1 MTAQAHADAVKALI
15 GTTVRLHEGQR
26 PADSPLPCAVL
37 FIDNGTGLRTTL
49 AAVSDRR
56 DVSFQVT
63 SVGLDPEG
71 VRSVAERVR
80 AAVLDKRPAVAGRTS
95 NPVRVDTADPI
106 RLDRDVT
113 PHVFYAVDVYSFFS
127 VPAPSA

>member
-15 GTTVRLHEGQR
+15 GTAVRLHEDDR
-26 PADSPLPCAVL
+26 PEDSPLPCAVL
-37 FIDNGTGLRTTL
+37 FIDNGAVDSTTL
-49 AAVSDRR
+49 EIASDRR
-56 DVSFQVT
+56 DVDFYVT

-80 AAVLDKRPAVAGRTS
+80 SAVLGKRPAVAGRRTWK
-95 NPVRVDTADPI
+95 VALDATDPM

-113 PHVFYAVDVYSFFS
+113 PHVYLTVDSYSFGS
-127 VPAPSA
+127 VPAPTP

>member
-1 MTAQAHADAVKALI
+1 MTAKAHADAVKALI
-15 GTTVRLHEGQR
+15 GTTVRLHEGNR
-26 PADSPLPCAVL
+26 PDGSALPAAVL

-49 AAVSDRR
+49 ATVSDRR

-80 AAVLDKRPAVAGRTS
+80 AALLDQRPAVAGRTTWPIRQEGS
-95 NPVRVDTADPI
+95 EPI

-113 PHVFYAVDVYSFFS
+113 PHVFYAVDLYAFSS
-127 VPAPSA
+127 VPAPA